1 MTFVPLVLLLAQA
14 PADPAPNPA
23 AKAVS
28 AHPVVALET
37 SMGTIKIA
45 LHRDKAPQSVDNF
58 LQYVRSG
65 HYDGTIFHRVI
76 PRFMAQAGG
85 FDADMKQKPTRPPVR
100 NEARNGLSNA
110 RGTIAMARTSLPHSA
125 TSQFFINHADNGNLD
140 ADQTPDGWGYCVF
153 GKVTSGMDIVDQI
166 ATTETGP
173 LPPFGR
179 DVPVK
184 TVAIKSVTVAEP
196 AKK

>member
-1 MTFVPLVLLLAQA
+1 MLPLTAFGRTV
-14 PADPAPNPA
+14 NI
-23 AKAVS
+23 S
-28 AHPVVALET
+28 MET
-37 SMGTIKIA
+37 SLGTIK
-45 LHRDKAPQSVDNF
+45 LELYPDKAPETVANF
-58 LQYVRSG
+58 VEYARAGFYNGLV
-65 HYDGTIFHRVI
+65 FHRVI
-76 PRFMAQAGG
+76 KGFMIQGG
-85 FDADMKQKPTRPPVR
+85 GYDETLKQRMPTRPPVR
-100 NEARNGLSNA
+100 NEARNGLSNL

-153 GKVTSGMDIVDQI
+153 GKVTAGLDVVDQI
-166 ATTETGP
+166 ATTATGP

-184 TVAIKSVTVAEP
+184 TVVIKSVTVAEP